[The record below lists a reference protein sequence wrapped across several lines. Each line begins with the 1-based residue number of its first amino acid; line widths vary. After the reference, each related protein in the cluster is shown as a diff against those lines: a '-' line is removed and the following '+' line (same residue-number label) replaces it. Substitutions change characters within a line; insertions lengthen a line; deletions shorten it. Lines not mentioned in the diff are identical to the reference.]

1 MILENKKTRDI
12 GDAKIVQKS
21 MNGTTKSPKGNTQ
34 YIFLLS

>member
-21 MNGTTKSPKGNTQ
+21 MNGTTKIVNIESF
-34 YIFLLS
+34 I